1 LLFGMLLG
9 DFTGGGAVVIA
20 TRTVLQTAYSR
31 QAEAA
36 ADEFGARLMYKV
48 GGDPHALGTIL
59 LRISGKPG
67 AAPHF
72 LLDHPE
78 AQERADA
85 IDRIPQPTPIGAL
98 LTPAEW
104 SALKSI
110 CAGG

>member
-1 LLFGMLLG
+1 
-9 DFTGGGAVVIA
+9 
-20 TRTVLQTAYSR
+20 
-31 QAEAA
+31 
-36 ADEFGARLMYKV
+36 MYKV
-48 GGDPHALGTIL
+48 GGDPHALGAIL

-85 IDRIPQPTPIGAL
+85 IARIAQPSPLRAL
-98 LTPAEW
+98 LTPPEW
-104 SALKSI
+104 NALKSI